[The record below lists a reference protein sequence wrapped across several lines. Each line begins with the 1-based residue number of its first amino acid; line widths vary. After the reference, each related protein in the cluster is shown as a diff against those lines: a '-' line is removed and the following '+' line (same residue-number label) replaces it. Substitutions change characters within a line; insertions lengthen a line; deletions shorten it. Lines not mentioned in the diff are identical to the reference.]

1 MPTGWKICYNIT
13 VMNERKIALVVFLI
27 GLILLSIGFII
38 FFGQS
43 QSRRNNLKT
52 DVLTAAPAA
61 QDKLNNQP
69 ASTQAPSKTEP
80 TFTEEQINQKIEATR
95 QTINEQSRNRALTDQ
110 ELYFLSFPREAA
122 IKELKK

>member
-1 MPTGWKICYNIT
+1 
-13 VMNERKIALVVFLI
+13 MNERKIALVVFLI